1 MKRNDWLLFIAV
13 CFYSFLFYRQSAGI
27 NFIIFNLVL
36 LVCLILKDTSVTK
49 NGKWL
54 AIATGSLATSF
65 CVGYYGN
72 MLSVTANII
81 SLTILSALSID
92 RESSIIVGLISSGYS
107 YFSATAYM
115 ILTIIERKNRLGKEH
130 SGYRKQF
137 ILIGIP
143 IIITFLFFFLY
154 RASNPLFDKL
164 ADKINFDFISINWI
178 ACTLI
183 GTILLYG
190 FFFPPK
196 IESLSIWDKRPL
208 MLEEKEYGE
217 LRVFNRKFNVADENR
232 SGIILFALLNIL
244 LLVVNLGDIN
254 YLLITHKLPDGL
266 TDSEFV
272 HQGINTLIVSIVI
285 AIAIVLFYF
294 RGGLNFFAKSRAIK
308 TFVCLW
314 VFQNAFM
321 IYSTSCR
328 NTLYISECGL
338 TYKRIGVYI
347 YLLLALIGL
356 TTTLVKIIKA
366 RSNNFLF
373 RTNGWIFYVLLI
385 VLSFPDW
392 ARIVT
397 QYNIRNNKME
407 DLGYVFNLSDSNIS
421 DLLPL
426 YRAAKDKRLENDGGR
441 NDSLHLFSK
450 KLYSYLA
457 GRDTLDWKSWYYNDS
472 RVYNDIT
479 NPDFVN
485 AITVIDLSG
494 SSLQNGLAPLN
505 IFSNLTN
512 LNIINT
518 GIKNLSGIEKLKN
531 LETLN
536 LGGLHKLNYVVLSQS
551 PNLRTLSAN
560 NDSIIDIQEIGNLPN
575 LRELDISDN
584 NLVSLNGIDNL
595 KNLEVLNLSGNRI
608 RDYAPLYRLQN
619 LKRIYV
625 KKYGTQD
632 SVVTMLT
639 KNFPTTKIIEQ

>member
-1 MKRNDWLLFIAV
+1 
-13 CFYSFLFYRQSAGI
+13 
-27 NFIIFNLVL
+27 
-36 LVCLILKDTSVTK
+36 
-49 NGKWL
+49 
-54 AIATGSLATSF
+54 
-65 CVGYYGN
+65 
-72 MLSVTANII
+72 
-81 SLTILSALSID
+81 
-92 RESSIIVGLISSGYS
+92 
-107 YFSATAYM
+107 
-115 ILTIIERKNRLGKEH
+115 
-130 SGYRKQF
+130 
-137 ILIGIP
+137 
-143 IIITFLFFFLY
+143 
-154 RASNPLFDKL
+154 
-164 ADKINFDFISINWI
+164 
-178 ACTLI
+178 
-183 GTILLYG
+183 
-190 FFFPPK
+190 
-196 IESLSIWDKRPL
+196 
-208 MLEEKEYGE
+208 
-217 LRVFNRKFNVADENR
+217 
-232 SGIILFALLNIL
+232 
-244 LLVVNLGDIN
+244 
-254 YLLITHKLPDGL
+254 
-266 TDSEFV
+266 
-272 HQGINTLIVSIVI
+272 
-285 AIAIVLFYF
+285 
-294 RGGLNFFAKSRAIK
+294 
-308 TFVCLW
+308 
-314 VFQNAFM
+314 
-321 IYSTSCR
+321 
-328 NTLYISECGL
+328 
-338 TYKRIGVYI
+338 
-347 YLLLALIGL
+347 
-356 TTTLVKIIKA
+356 
-366 RSNNFLF
+366 
-373 RTNGWIFYVLLI
+373 LLI